1 MLKRARAEV
10 DVPQMVRRPLVP
22 ALAGYLGVQ
31 ALVVVAYLNAADPV
45 ARITVNV
52 WGDAVTVVFAA
63 VGTLAVGR
71 DRFIG
76 WLAVASIALLGL
88 GDEASRRLAGP
99 DGEVPYPGL
108 PDIPFSAGSLLL
120 IVLFAVVAVRT
131 RRGGVGGA
139 WLDTGLASAGLVTM
153 AVQFG
158 LVQAAQGGD
167 PLTVG
172 ISLLYGGVDLVGIV
186 VAVWCLVSGRA
197 ITAGMGLVAAC
208 CSIWY
213 LSDLS
218 YTMLN
223 LAGTYTAGG
232 LLDLGWYVANALLA
246 WSCWT
251 GVSTREDSSRPGVG
265 HTRRLLLAGAVGLL
279 GPVGLVVASAVGLQV
294 SNLALVCATVLP
306 VALALVRMHGLLSR
320 LEHQAAHD
328 HLTGLLSR
336 AEFTRR
342 AEHDL
347 AERRAAAVLLID
359 VDRFKRV
366 NDTLGHS
373 AGDAVLVE
381 VASRLTRWAPPG
393 SVLGRIGGDEFAV
406 VLPVHRQGVQVDPDG
421 LAALLQ
427 VPAPGADGGWTVTA
441 SVGIAVLTDGPE
453 GPADGAAPR
462 GAGGSGATGR
472 SGQPWTLDAVLAE
485 ADRRMYRQKPAGRDG
500 VARDD
505 VPRED
510 LPRPEL
516 PAVPGQ
522 AAGRYPAVP

>member
-1 MLKRARAEV
+1 MVKQVGAAVDLSEV
-10 DVPQMVRRPLVP
+10 VRRPLVL
-22 ALAGYLGVQ
+22 AFAGYLGVQ
-31 ALVVVAYLNAADPV
+31 ALVVVAYLTASDPV

-52 WGDAVTVVFAA
+52 WGDVITVVVAA

-71 DRFIG
+71 DRLTG

-99 DGEVPYPGL
+99 DGEVPYPAL
-108 PDIPFSAGSLLL
+108 PDIPFAAGSLLL

-131 RRGGVGGA
+131 RRGGVSGA
-139 WLDTGLASAGLVTM
+139 WLDTGLASAGLVTVT
-153 AVQFG
+153 VQFG
-158 LVQAAQGGD
+158 LVQALESGD
-167 PLTVG
+167 PLSVT

-197 ITAGMGLVAAC
+197 LTPGIGLIAAC

-218 YTMLN
+218 YTVLN
-223 LAGTYTAGG
+223 LTGAYTAGG
-232 LLDLGWYVANALLA
+232 VLDLGWYVANALLA

-251 GVSTREDSSRPGVG
+251 GVFSRADASRPGVG
-265 HTRRLLLAGAVGLL
+265 HTRRMLLAGAVGLL
-279 GPVGLVVASAVGLQV
+279 GPAGLVVASAVGLQV
-294 SNLALVCATVLP
+294 SNVALVCATVLP
-306 VALALVRMHGLLSR
+306 MALALVRMHDLLRR

-347 AERRAAAVLLID
+347 AESRAGAVLLID
-359 VDRFKRV
+359 VDGFKQV

-381 VASRLTRWAPPG
+381 VARRIAAWAPSG

-406 VLPVHRQGVQVDPDG
+406 VLPADRPGRPLDPAG
-421 LAALLQ
+421 LGPLLQ
-427 VPAPGADGGWTVTA
+427 VPLDGPDGVWWVTA
-441 SVGIAVLTDGPE
+441 SVGVAAVAETPAGP
-453 GPADGAAPR
+453 PR
-462 GAGGSGATGR
+462 
-472 SGQPWTLDAVLAE
+472 TLDGVLAE
-485 ADRRMYRQKPAGRDG
+485 ADRRMYRQKSAGRG
-500 VARDD
+500 SAPAPAPGRV
-505 VPRED
+505 ET
-510 LPRPEL
+510 

-522 AAGRYPAVP
+522 PAGRTGVPT